1 LFVRGSETGIEARL
15 GDLDFKQPEKLGR
28 WKDVERQ
35 LIDEGWY
42 VNAEA
47 KAVWSE
53 ERVCQLSRYA

>member
-1 LFVRGSETGIEARL
+1 M

-47 KAVWSE
+47 KSVWSE
-53 ERVCQLSRYA
+53 ERICQLSRYT